1 MSAKRNSLTGV
12 PLANIGNM
20 NVFELSR
27 CPDLAA
33 MQKEAL
39 SVTRSEGVDK
49 NTRCETSF
57 F

>member
-12 PLANIGNM
+12 LLANIGNM